1 MNYSRESAQKLV
13 LLCNMSREEILKVN
27 TSGPLALSQ
36 TSTQTSQEL
45 LKLIFNE
52 RRKWE
57 SPDLIQTNFGRAQEI
72 QWLARI
78 TYWAPVNFKKKKPNP
93 TKPVGV
99 SSGHSRNDPVVEE
112 DIDSSNGNKVFS
124 FFLYTKMRQ
133 KLLLFWTLR
142 NDLCSAVEACA
153 GKCSH
158 KRSTFHGNSQALL
171 SQNNW
176 PHSTFTF

>member
-1 MNYSRESAQKLV
+1 M
-13 LLCNMSREEILKVN
+13 
-27 TSGPLALSQ
+27 
-36 TSTQTSQEL
+36 
-45 LKLIFNE
+45 
-52 RRKWE
+52 
-57 SPDLIQTNFGRAQEI
+57 
-72 QWLARI
+72 ARI
-78 TYWAPVNFKKKKPNP
+78 TYREPVNLKKKEPNP

-112 DIDSSNGNKVFS
+112 DIDSNGNKVFS
-124 FFLYTKMRQ
+124 FFLCTKMRQ
-133 KLLLFWTLR
+133 KIAPFLTLR
-142 NDLCSAVEACA
+142 NDLSSAVEACA